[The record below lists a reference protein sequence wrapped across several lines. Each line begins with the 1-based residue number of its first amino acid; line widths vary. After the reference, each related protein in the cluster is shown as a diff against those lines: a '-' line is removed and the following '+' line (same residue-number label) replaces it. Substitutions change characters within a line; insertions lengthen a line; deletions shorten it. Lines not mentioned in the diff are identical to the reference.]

1 MNGKLYAFALGTLV
15 LTACSNDEN
24 LPGDGA
30 DRSAA
35 LFSATIDVPATRA
48 TNTAWEAG
56 DEIGIS
62 GDTGTTQ
69 HTNVCHF
76 TDGDGRFEPKN
87 GSEKIYFEDDS
98 EVTFTAYWPWN
109 DLKEATSVTADTRRQ
124 AEQKQFDFLWAQ
136 AKGSQSGNE
145 VAFRFAH
152 KMAKVAFTIKCG
164 AGVSYEEVKAA
175 ALSLEGFRHEGS
187 FDVTTGDAAA
197 TGKEC
202 TTWTFAGS
210 TTAADN
216 APFTTDDQAHTVTYN
231 LILFPQAFAGPL
243 PFRAELAGG
252 QTLSATL
259 DFTDAN
265 GTKDENPKNEWVP
278 GRRYDMGIVLNKT
291 GISVEGS
298 TVMPWEKTNG
308 GNVDAKE

>member
-1 MNGKLYAFALGTLV
+1 MNGKLYAFALGTLM
-15 LTACSNDEN
+15 LAACSNDEN

-48 TNTAWEAG
+48 TNTVWEAG

-87 GSEKIYFEDDS
+87 GSEKIYFEDDG

-109 DLKEATSVTADTRRQ
+109 DLKGATSVTADTWRQ
-124 AEQKQFDFLWAQ
+124 AGQKQFDFLWAQ
-136 AKGSQSGNE
+136 AKGSQSGNK

-152 KMAKVAFTIKCG
+152 KMTKVAFTIKCG

-197 TGKEC
+197 TGKESS
-202 TTWTFAGS
+202 TWTFAGS
-210 TTAADN
+210 TTAAYN
-216 APFTTDDQAHTVTYN
+216 APFTTDDQAHMVTYN
-231 LILFPQAFAGPL
+231 LILFPQAFTGPL
-243 PFRAELAGG
+243 PFRAGLAGG
-252 QTLSATL
+252 QTLSAML

-265 GTKDENPKNEWVP
+265 GTKDENPKNEWVA

-291 GISVEGS
+291 GISVEGC
-298 TVMPWEKTNG
+298 TVDPWQEARKS
-308 GNVDAKE
+308 NVDATE